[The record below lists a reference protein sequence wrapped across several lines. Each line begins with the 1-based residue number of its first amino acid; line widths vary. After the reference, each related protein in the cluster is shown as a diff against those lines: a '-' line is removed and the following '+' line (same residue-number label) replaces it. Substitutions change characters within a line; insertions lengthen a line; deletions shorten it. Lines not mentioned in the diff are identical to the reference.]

1 MSTRQLYTFDLVVND
16 TTQECYSES
25 RVQLSIHPEETPE
38 LSYARVLAYAHCLKY
53 SPTLSDDS
61 LEAKNP
67 TLYSRDVSG
76 EYLLWGH
83 VGEVHKKTLKVILRL
98 NSSLVRFYF
107 FAPTQIATFCHLM
120 RGSKQDWVSQYE
132 FFLFDEHQ
140 LTQLATCGFERRNTL
155 EIAFLEDILYLT
167 KDGETLEGPIKQL
180 DMWEQFQESLKH
192 GIAEGTTTEPLNS
205 EPLNTEPLNRD
216 YLVEHR

>member
-25 RVQLSIHPEETPE
+25 RVQLSIHPDEPEE
-38 LSYARVLAYAHCLKY
+38 LSYARVIAYAHCLKY
-53 SPTLSDDS
+53 SPTLSDDA

-67 TLYSRDVSG
+67 TLYARDVSG

-83 VGEVHKKTLKVILRL
+83 VGELHKKTLKVIQRL
-98 NSSLVRFYF
+98 DSSLVRFYF
-107 FAPTQIATFCHLM
+107 YTPHQIATFCHLM

-140 LTQLATCGFERRNTL
+140 IAQLASSGFQRRNML
-155 EIAFLEDILYLT
+155 EIAFLEDTLYVT
-167 KDGETLEGPIKQL
+167 KDEKTVEAPVTRL
-180 DMWEQFQESLKH
+180 DMWEQFQESLKN
-192 GIAEGTTTEPLNS
+192 GISELPTTEAL
-205 EPLNTEPLNRD
+205 EQE
-216 YLVEHR
+216 YLVEHY

>member
-1 MSTRQLYTFDLVVND
+1 VSTRQLYTFDLLVND
-16 TTQECYSES
+16 TIQEYYSEA
-25 RVQLSIHPEETPE
+25 RVQISIHPEEQPE

-83 VGEVHKKTLKVILRL
+83 VGEIHKKTLKVIQRL
-98 NSSLVRFYF
+98 DSSLVRFYF
-107 FAPTQIATFCHLM
+107 YAPHHIVTFCHLM

-132 FFLFDEHQ
+132 FLLFDEHQ
-140 LTQLATCGFERRNTL
+140 ITQLASSGFQRRNTL
-155 EIAFLEDILYLT
+155 EIAFLEDTLYLT
-167 KDGETLEGPIKQL
+167 KDGETVEGPITKL
-180 DMWEQFQESLKH
+180 DMWEQFQESLKD
-192 GIAEGTTTEPLNS
+192 GISETTTM
-205 EPLNTEPLNRD
+205 EPLNREH
-216 YLVEHR
+216 LVEHY

>member
-1 MSTRQLYTFDLVVND
+1 MSTRQLYTFDIQVND

-25 RVQLSIHPEETPE
+25 RVQISIHPDETPE

-83 VGEVHKKTLKVILRL
+83 VGDVNKKTLKVIQRVD
-98 NSSLVRFYF
+98 SSLVRFYF
-107 FAPTQIATFCHLM
+107 YTSHQIATFCHLM

-140 LTQLATCGFERRNTL
+140 ITQLASSGFERRNIL

-167 KDGETLEGPIKQL
+167 KDGETREGPMTQL
-180 DMWEQFQESLKH
+180 HMWEQFQESLKH
-192 GIAEGTTTEPLNS
+192 GISELTTTTAGNQEYP
-205 EPLNTEPLNRD
+205 
-216 YLVEHR
+216 VERY